1 MSIYRDSVKRPIT
14 TLLVFVAVIILGLF
28 SLTKLPIDLYPEIE
42 LPAITVMTQYSG
54 ANASDIETNI
64 SKPVED
70 ALSSISNMKEVTS
83 VSRDNLSVVFVEF
96 EWGTDLDEA
105 ANDIRDGLS
114 FIENYLPENAEKPV
128 IYKFNSSMMPILFYS
143 VTAEES
149 LEGLDKIIEEK
160 IANPLNKIDGIGS
173 IGFRGAPTREILVEV
188 DPIRLEAYNMTVEQI
203 GNALMMENINMPSG
217 SIEMGKIEYPLK
229 VEGEFKDSKQI
240 ENIVVANY
248 NGNVIFLKD
257 VATVKDGPKDTN
269 LEESINGKKGARMF
283 VMKKSGGNTV
293 KIAKDVRKELKKIE
307 KTLPKDVKIDVIM
320 DSSEFIE
327 GSINNLTET
336 LFYAFIFVTLVVF
349 FFLGHFRATIIIIL
363 TIPISLVVAF
373 IYLYITGNSINI
385 ISLSSLSI
393 AIGMVVDDAIVV
405 LENISKHIDRGSSPR
420 EAAIYATNEVW
431 LAVIVTT
438 VTVVAVFMPLTLVG
452 GMTGVLFKQLG
463 WTVSITVVTST
474 IAAISLTP
482 MLSAYLLKLKPKKEK
497 YSPLSWER
505 TALPVLNWLDNF
517 YGRSLR
523 WALNHK
529 LIVSVASL
537 LIFVSSFLVI
547 GKIGTEFMPEADSGS
562 ISASIELQTGTRFEE
577 TLKIAK
583 LIDGFVNTQI
593 PEARTKSTSTGSDDT
608 GSINSLFQSS
618 GSNTINYSLKLV
630 DVDER
635 SRSSVEIS
643 EEFRKYLA
651 TIPEIISYSV
661 TTSGG
666 MSMGMGGGSNV
677 EVEIYGHDLEATTVF
692 AKELQKRI
700 ENIDGAREV
709 TISREKFKPELSVKL
724 DREKL
729 ARHGLNTA
737 TVSTMIKNRVSGM
750 IATRYRE
757 FGDEYNV
764 VVKFNE
770 ESRNSVTDVEN
781 ILITTPTGSS
791 VRLKE
796 LGTVEQK
803 LTPPNIERKRKQRIV
818 TVSATPYKVS
828 LGDLATSVQGQIDE
842 MGVPQGMTVQV
853 GGAYED
859 MNESFVD
866 IALLAL
872 LSLLLVYIVMAS
884 QFESFKMP
892 LIIMV
897 SILFIVPGIVFTLYL
912 TGTTLSIIAALGAVL
927 LIGIVVKNGIVLVD
941 YINLMRDRGMELKE
955 AIIVSGK
962 SRLRPVLMTALTTIL
977 GMVPMALSS
986 GEGSEIWSPMG
997 IAVIGGLTFS
1007 TVITMIIVPVAYA
1020 LMARRGERDRIMS
1033 VRKKFHFLDKE

>member
-28 SLTKLPIDLYPEIE
+28 SLSKLPIDLYPEIE

-105 ANDIRDGLS
+105 ANDIRDWLS

-143 VTAEES
+143 VTADES
-149 LEGLDKIIEEK
+149 LEGLDKIIKEK

-188 DPIRLEAYNMTVEQI
+188 DPIRLEAYNLTVEQI

-229 VEGEFKDSKQI
+229 VEGEFKSSKQI

-336 LFYAFIFVTLVVF
+336 LFYAFLFVTVVVF

-438 VTVVAVFMPLTLVG
+438 ATVVAVFMPLTLVG

-529 LIVSVASL
+529 MIVSVASL

-583 LIDGFVNTQI
+583 LVDGFVNTQI
-593 PEARTKSTSTGSDDT
+593 PEARMKSTSTGSDDT

-618 GSNTINYSLKLV
+618 GSNTINYSIKLV
-630 DVDER
+630 DVEER
-635 SRSSVEIS
+635 NRSSAEIS

-709 TISREKFKPELSVKL
+709 TISREKFKPELSVNL

-770 ESRNSVTDVEN
+770 DSRNSVTDVEN
-781 ILITTPTGSS
+781 ILITTPSGSS
-791 VRLKE
+791 IRLKE

-828 LGDLATSVQGQIDE
+828 LGDLAASVQGQIDE

-859 MNESFVD
+859 MNESFID

-912 TGTTLSIIAALGAVL
+912 TGTNLSIIAALGAVL

-977 GMVPMALSS
+977 GMVPMAFSS

-997 IAVIGGLTFS
+997 IAVIGGLLFS
-1007 TVITMIIVPVAYA
+1007 TVITMIIVPVTYA
-1020 LMARRGERDRIMS
+1020 IMARRGERDRLMS

>member
-28 SLTKLPIDLYPEIE
+28 SLSKLPIDLYPEIE

-143 VTAEES
+143 VTADES

-173 IGFRGAPTREILVEV
+173 IGFGGAPTREILVEV
-188 DPIRLEAYNMTVEQI
+188 DPIRLEAYNLTVEQI

-229 VEGEFKDSKQI
+229 VEGEFKSSKQI

-336 LFYAFIFVTLVVF
+336 LFYAFLFVTVVVF

-438 VTVVAVFMPLTLVG
+438 ATVVAVFMPLTLVG

-529 LIVSVASL
+529 MIVSVASL

-583 LIDGFVNTQI
+583 LVDGFVNTQI
-593 PEARTKSTSTGSDDT
+593 PEARMKSTSTGSDDT

-618 GSNTINYSLKLV
+618 GSNTINYSIKLV
-630 DVDER
+630 DVEER
-635 SRSSVEIS
+635 NRSSAEIS

-709 TISREKFKPELSVKL
+709 TISREKFKPELSVNL

-770 ESRNSVTDVEN
+770 DSRNSVTDVEN
-781 ILITTPTGSS
+781 ILITTPSGSS
-791 VRLKE
+791 IRLKE

-828 LGDLATSVQGQIDE
+828 LGDLAASVQGQIDE

-859 MNESFVD
+859 MNESFID

-912 TGTTLSIIAALGAVL
+912 TGTNLSIIAALGAVL

-977 GMVPMALSS
+977 GMVPMAFSS

-997 IAVIGGLTFS
+997 IAVIGGLLFS
-1007 TVITMIIVPVAYA
+1007 TVITMIIVPVTYA
-1020 LMARRGERDRIMS
+1020 IMARRGERDRLMS

>member
-1 MSIYRDSVKRPIT
+1 MSIYKNAVNKPIT
-14 TLLVFVAVIILGLF
+14 TVMIFVAIVVMGLY
-28 SLTKLPIDLYPEIE
+28 SLVQIPVDLYPEMDPPYIS
-42 LPAITVMTQYSG
+42 LMTSYPG
-54 ANASDIETNI
+54 ANASDIEANVTKI
-64 SKPVED
+64 IED
-70 ALSSISNMKEVTS
+70 GLNSVDDLKEITS
-83 VSRDNLSVVFVEF
+83 TSTDNLSVINLEF
-96 EWGTDLDEA
+96 DWETNLDEA
-105 ANDIRDGLS
+105 TNNIRDVID
-114 FIENYLPENAEKPV
+114 FIINALPEGVERPQ
-128 IYKFNSSMMPILFYS
+128 IFKFNTSMMPIVFYA
-143 VTAEES
+143 VTAGES
-149 LEGLDKIIEEK
+149 YSGLEKILDEKII
-160 IANPLNKIDGIGS
+160 NPLNRVEGIGS
-173 IGFRGAPTREILVEV
+173 IGLMGAPNRVVYV
-188 DPIRLEAYNMTVEQI
+188 DADPRLLEAYNLTVEQI
-203 GNALMMENINMPSG
+203 GGSIAAENMNLPSG
-217 SIEMGKIEYPLK
+217 NVKMGQIDYQLRIQ
-229 VEGEFKDSKQI
+229 GEFTTSARI
-240 ENIVVANY
+240 GNLVV
-248 NGNVIFLKD
+248 GNMAGKPVYIRD
-257 VATVKDGPKDTN
+257 VATVRDSIKDLSIDEK
-269 LEESINGKKGARMF
+269 INGQTGLRMF
-283 VMKKSGGNTV
+283 VMKQSGANTMKV
-293 KIAKDVRKELKKIE
+293 ARQVRANIEELQKELPPDIKIN
-307 KTLPKDVKIDVIM
+307 LIM
-320 DSSEFIE
+320 DTSDFIK
-327 GSINNLTET
+327 GSINNLSQT
-336 LFYAFIFVTLVVF
+336 LLYALIFVVLVVL
-349 FFLGHFRATIIIIL
+349 FFLGRWRATFIIVL
-363 TIPISLVVAF
+363 TIPISLIVAF
-373 IYLYITGNSINI
+373 LYIFITGSSINV
-385 ISLSSLSI
+385 ISLTSLSI

-405 LENISKHIDRGSSPR
+405 LENITRHVERGSTPR

-438 VTVVAVFMPLTLVG
+438 ATVVAVFMPLTLVG

-593 PEARTKSTSTGSDDT
+593 PEARMKSTSTGSDDT

-709 TISREKFKPELSVKL
+709 TISREKFKPELSVNL

-770 ESRNSVTDVEN
+770 DSRNSVTDVEN

-791 VRLKE
+791 IRLKE

-828 LGDLATSVQGQIDE
+828 LGDLAASVQGQIDE

-859 MNESFVD
+859 MNESFID

-912 TGTTLSIIAALGAVL
+912 TGTNLSIIAALGAVL

-977 GMVPMALSS
+977 GMVPMAFSS

-997 IAVIGGLTFS
+997 IAVIGGLLFS
-1007 TVITMIIVPVAYA
+1007 TVITMIIVPVTYA
-1020 LMARRGERDRIMS
+1020 IMARRGERDRLMS

>member
-28 SLTKLPIDLYPEIE
+28 SLSKLPIDFYPEIE

-143 VTAEES
+143 VTADES

-173 IGFRGAPTREILVEV
+173 IGFGGAPTREILVEV
-188 DPIRLEAYNMTVEQI
+188 DPIRLEAYNLTVEQI

-229 VEGEFKDSKQI
+229 VEGEFKSSKQI

-336 LFYAFIFVTLVVF
+336 LFYAFLFVTVVVF

-438 VTVVAVFMPLTLVG
+438 ATVVAVFMPLTLVG

-529 LIVSVASL
+529 MIVSVASL

-583 LIDGFVNTQI
+583 LVDGFVNTQI
-593 PEARTKSTSTGSDDT
+593 PEARMKSTSTGSDDT

-618 GSNTINYSLKLV
+618 GSNTINYSIKLV
-630 DVDER
+630 DVEER
-635 SRSSVEIS
+635 NRSSAEIS

-709 TISREKFKPELSVKL
+709 TISREKFKPELSVNL

-770 ESRNSVTDVEN
+770 DSRNSVTDVEN
-781 ILITTPTGSS
+781 ILITTPSGSS
-791 VRLKE
+791 IRLKE

-828 LGDLATSVQGQIDE
+828 LGDLAASVQGQIDE

-859 MNESFVD
+859 MNESFID

-872 LSLLLVYIVMAS
+872 LSLLLVYNVMAS

-912 TGTTLSIIAALGAVL
+912 TGTNLSIIAALGAVL

-977 GMVPMALSS
+977 GMVPMAFSS

-997 IAVIGGLTFS
+997 IAVIGGLLFS
-1007 TVITMIIVPVAYA
+1007 TVITMIIVPVTYA
-1020 LMARRGERDRIMS
+1020 IMARRGERDRLMS
-1033 VRKKFHFLDKE
+1033 VRKKFHFLDK

>member
-1 MSIYRDSVKRPIT
+1 
-14 TLLVFVAVIILGLF
+14 LVFVAVIILGLF
-28 SLTKLPIDLYPEIE
+28 SLSKLPIDLYPEIE

-143 VTAEES
+143 VTADES

-173 IGFRGAPTREILVEV
+173 IGFGGAPTREILVEV
-188 DPIRLEAYNMTVEQI
+188 DPIRLEAYNLTVEQI

-229 VEGEFKDSKQI
+229 VEGEFKSSKQI

-336 LFYAFIFVTLVVF
+336 LFYAFLFVTVVVF

-438 VTVVAVFMPLTLVG
+438 ATVVAVFMPLTLVG

-529 LIVSVASL
+529 MIVSVASL

-583 LIDGFVNTQI
+583 LVDGFVNTQI
-593 PEARTKSTSTGSDDT
+593 PEARMKSTSTGSDDT

-618 GSNTINYSLKLV
+618 GSNTINYSIKLV
-630 DVDER
+630 DVEER
-635 SRSSVEIS
+635 NRSSAEIS

-709 TISREKFKPELSVKL
+709 TISREKFKPELSVNL

-770 ESRNSVTDVEN
+770 DSRNSVTDVEN
-781 ILITTPTGSS
+781 ILITTPSGSS
-791 VRLKE
+791 IRLKE

-828 LGDLATSVQGQIDE
+828 LGDLAASVQGQIDE

-859 MNESFVD
+859 MNESFID

-912 TGTTLSIIAALGAVL
+912 TGTNLSIIAALGAVL

-977 GMVPMALSS
+977 GMVPMAFSS

-997 IAVIGGLTFS
+997 IAVIGGLLFS
-1007 TVITMIIVPVAYA
+1007 TVITMIIVPVTYA
-1020 LMARRGERDRIMS
+1020 IMARRGERDRLMS

>member
-14 TLLVFVAVIILGLF
+14 TLLIFVGVIIMGLY
-28 SLTKLPIDLYPEIE
+28 SLMQLPIDLYPEIE
-42 LPAITVMTQYSG
+42 LPAITVMTQYNG

-83 VSRDNLSVVFVEF
+83 VSRDNISVVFVEF

-128 IYKFNSSMMPILFYS
+128 IYKFNSSMMPILFYA

-173 IGFRGAPTREILVEV
+173 IGYGGAPTREILIEV
-188 DPIRLEAYNMTVEQI
+188 DPVKLEAYNLTIEQI
-203 GNALMMENINMPSG
+203 GNVLMMENINMPSG
-217 SIEMGKIEYPLK
+217 NVEMGKIDYPLK
-229 VEGEFKDSKQI
+229 VEGEFKNSKEI

-257 VATVKDGPKDTN
+257 VAHLKDGPKDTN
-269 LEESINGKKGARMF
+269 LEENINGKKGSRMF

-293 KIAKDVRKELKKIE
+293 KIAKEVRKELKKIE
-307 KTLPKDVKIDVIM
+307 KTLPKDVKINVIM

-327 GSINNLTET
+327 GSIKNLTET
-336 LFYAFIFVTLVVF
+336 LFYAFLFVSLVVL
-349 FFLGHFRATIIIIL
+349 FFLGHFRATFIIVL

-431 LAVIVTT
+431 LAVIITT
-438 VTVVAVFMPLTLVG
+438 ATVVAVFMPLTLVG
-452 GMTGVLFKQLG
+452 GMTGVMFKQLG

-474 IAAISLTP
+474 LAAISLTP
-482 MLSAYLLKLKPKKEK
+482 MLSAYMLKLKPKKEK
-497 YSPLSWER
+497 YSVLSWER
-505 TALPVLNWLDNF
+505 TALPILNWLDNF

-529 LIVSVASL
+529 IIVSVASL
-537 LIFVSSFLVI
+537 VIFISSFLVI
-547 GKIGTEFMPEADSGS
+547 GRIGTEFMPEADSGS

-577 TLKIAK
+577 TLIVSRM
-583 LIDGFVNTQI
+583 IDEYVKKEI
-593 PEARTKSTSTGSDDT
+593 PEVKMNSSSTGSDDT
-608 GSINSLFQSS
+608 GGISSLFESS
-618 GSNTINYSLKLV
+618 ASNTINYSIKLV
-630 DVDER
+630 DIEER
-635 SRSSVEIS
+635 DRSVVEIS
-643 EEFRKYLA
+643 EGFRKYLA
-651 TIPEIISYSV
+651 TIPEVISYSV
-661 TTSGG
+661 TNSGG
-666 MSMGMGGGSNV
+666 MSMGMGGGSTV
-677 EVEIYGHDLEATTVF
+677 EVEIYGHDLEATTLY
-692 AKELQKRI
+692 AKELQNRI
-700 ENIDGAREV
+700 EQIDGAREV

-737 TVSTMIKNRVSGM
+737 TVSTMIKNRVSGL

-764 VVKFNE
+764 VVKFKE
-770 ESRNSVTDVEN
+770 DSRNSVTDLEN
-781 ILITTPTGSS
+781 ILITTSS
-791 VRLKE
+791 GNSIRLKE

-828 LGDLATSVQGQIDE
+828 LGKLAASVQGQIDE
-842 MGVPQGMTVQV
+842 MGVPQGMTVEV

-872 LSLLLVYIVMAS
+872 LSLVLVYIVMAS

-897 SILFIVPGIVFTLYL
+897 SILFIVPGIVFTLYF

-955 AIIVSGK
+955 AIVVSGR

-1007 TVITMIIVPVAYA
+1007 TVVTMIIVPVTYA
-1020 LMARRGERDRIMS
+1020 IIARKGERDRLMS
-1033 VRKKFHFLDKE
+1033 VRNKFHFLDK

>member
-1 MSIYRDSVKRPIT
+1 D
-14 TLLVFVAVIILGLF
+14 
-28 SLTKLPIDLYPEIE
+28 
-42 LPAITVMTQYSG
+42 
-54 ANASDIETNI
+54 NI
-64 SKPVED
+64 
-70 ALSSISNMKEVTS
+70 
-83 VSRDNLSVVFVEF
+83 SVVFVEF

-105 ANDIRDGLS
+105 ANDIRDYLS

-143 VTAEES
+143 VTADES

-188 DPIRLEAYNMTVEQI
+188 DPIRLEAYNLTVEQI

-307 KTLPKDVKIDVIM
+307 KTLPKDVKINVIM

-327 GSINNLTET
+327 GSISNLTET

-349 FFLGHFRATIIIIL
+349 FFLGHFRATFIIIL

-438 VTVVAVFMPLTLVG
+438 ATVVAVFMPLTLVG

-482 MLSAYLLKLKPKKEK
+482 MLSAYLLKIKPKKEK

-529 LIVSVASL
+529 MIVSVASL

-577 TLKIAK
+577 TLKISR
-583 LIDGFVNTQI
+583 LIDEYVNTQI
-593 PEARTKSTSTGSDDT
+593 PEAKIKSTSSGSDDT

-618 GSNTINYSLKLV
+618 ASNTINYSIKLV
-630 DVDER
+630 DVEER
-635 SRSSVEIS
+635 DRSVVEIS
-643 EEFRKYLA
+643 EDFRKYLA

-661 TTSGG
+661 TNSGG
-666 MSMGMGGGSNV
+666 MSMGIMGGGSTV
-677 EVEIYGHDLEATTVF
+677 EVEIYGHDLEGTTLY

-700 ENIDGAREV
+700 DKIAGAREV

-764 VVKFNE
+764 VVKFKE
-770 ESRNSVTDVEN
+770 DSRNSVTDVEN
-781 ILITTPTGSS
+781 ILITTPSGSS

-818 TVSATPYKVS
+818 TVSATPYKIS
-828 LGDLATSVQGQIDE
+828 LGDLAASVQGQIDE
-842 MGVPQGMTVQV
+842 MGVPQGMTVQI

-912 TGTTLSIIAALGAVL
+912 TGTNLSIIAALGAVL

-941 YINLMRDRGMELKE
+941 FINLMRDRGMELKE

-977 GMVPMALSS
+977 GMVPMAFSS

-1007 TVITMIIVPVAYA
+1007 TIITMIIVPVTYA
-1020 LMARRGERDRIMS
+1020 IMARRGERDRLMS

>member
-28 SLTKLPIDLYPEIE
+28 SLSKLPIDLYPEIE

-143 VTAEES
+143 VTADES

-173 IGFRGAPTREILVEV
+173 IGFGGAPTREILVEV
-188 DPIRLEAYNMTVEQI
+188 DPIRLEAYNLTVEQI

-229 VEGEFKDSKQI
+229 VEGEFKSSKQI

-336 LFYAFIFVTLVVF
+336 LFYAFLFVTVVVF

-438 VTVVAVFMPLTLVG
+438 ATVVAVFMPLTLVG

-529 LIVSVASL
+529 MIVSVASL

-583 LIDGFVNTQI
+583 LVDGFVNTQI
-593 PEARTKSTSTGSDDT
+593 PEARMKSTSTGSDDT

-618 GSNTINYSLKLV
+618 GSNTINYSIKLV
-630 DVDER
+630 DVEER
-635 SRSSVEIS
+635 NRSSAEIS

-709 TISREKFKPELSVKL
+709 TISREKFKPELSVNL

-770 ESRNSVTDVEN
+770 DSRNSVTDVEN
-781 ILITTPTGSS
+781 ILITTPSGSS
-791 VRLKE
+791 IRLKE

-828 LGDLATSVQGQIDE
+828 LGDLAASVQGQIDE

-859 MNESFVD
+859 MNESFID

-872 LSLLLVYIVMAS
+872 LSLLLVYNVMAS

-912 TGTTLSIIAALGAVL
+912 TGTNLSIIAALGAVL

-977 GMVPMALSS
+977 GMVPMAFSS

-997 IAVIGGLTFS
+997 IAVIGGLLFS
-1007 TVITMIIVPVAYA
+1007 TVITMIIVPVTYA
-1020 LMARRGERDRIMS
+1020 IMARRGERDRLMS